1 MRGGKRLGCDIGGTF
16 TDFVVID
23 DADGTIR
30 LEKVLTTPAE
40 PERGIFNGVDQLEG
54 VEPGLL
60 RDAASVVHGTTL
72 VINALIERKG
82 SRTALITT
90 AGFRDILEM
99 RSELR
104 YDVYDMQIE
113 YPESRVPRLL
123 RFEVEERV
131 AASERRREKQSWKTI
146 SRVCCS
152 THI

>member
-1 MRGGKRLGCDIGGTF
+1 M
-16 TDFVVID
+16 
-23 DADGTIR
+23 
-30 LEKVLTTPAE
+30 
-40 PERGIFNGVDQLEG
+40 
-54 VEPGLL
+54 
-60 RDAASVVHGTTL
+60 HGTTL

-113 YPESRVPRLL
+113 YPEPLVPRAL

-131 AASERRREKQSWKTI
+131 AVDGRVVTALRQDELERVLEHLRSERVESVAVALIHSYANPARA
-146 SRVCCS
+146 
-152 THI
+152 